1 MGDTGINEK
10 NVLEL
15 LDIYMEMVEKQDEI
29 IYRMSH
35 LLKEYATELAHLRNI
50 NGCIGIS
57 GRQRQDEN
65 VLQECMK
72 NYNVQKE
79 QDF

>member
-1 MGDTGINEK
+1 MGETGNNER

-35 LLKEYATELAHLRNI
+35 LLREYATELAHLRNI
-50 NGCIGIS
+50 SGCVDIS
-57 GRQRQDEN
+57 GRQQQDEGI
-65 VLQECMK
+65 LQECLK
-72 NYNVQKE
+72 IYNSQKE
-79 QDF
+79 QGS

>member
-1 MGDTGINEK
+1 MGDNER

-50 NGCIGIS
+50 SGCIGIS
-57 GRQRQDEN
+57 GGQQQDEKI
-65 VLQECMK
+65 LQECMK
-72 NYNVQKE
+72 IYNDQKE
-79 QDF
+79 QDH